1 MSPEED
7 PMATLTARLEIVGQV
22 HEDLGIQLK
31 QVATIIGAD
40 ESTLH
45 RWLNGTTPSGPRKV
59 YLNRLVA
66 LQEFYT
72 ELREAFHTLEAAQY
86 WLHAT
91 RLPAFG
97 NHTPFEMLLA
107 GKLER
112 VSGLLWN
119 MNNGMM
125 T

>member
-1 MSPEED
+1 
-7 PMATLTARLEIVGQV
+7 MATLTAQLQIVDQV

-45 RWLNGTTPSGPRKV
+45 RWLSGATPSGPSKV
-59 YLNRLVA
+59 YRSRLAA
-66 LQEFYT
+66 LQEFYA
-72 ELREAFHTLEAAQY
+72 ELRDAFRTLEAARR
-86 WLHAT
+86 WLYET
-91 RLPAFG
+91 RLPAFA
-97 NHTPFEMLLA
+97 NSTPLEMLLE

-112 VSGLLWN
+112 VTGLLWN

>member
-1 MSPEED
+1 MTVLSAE
-7 PMATLTARLEIVGQV
+7 LQIVDRV
-22 HEDLGIQLK
+22 HEDLGLQLK

-45 RWLNGTTPSGPRKV
+45 RWLSGMTPSGPRKV
-59 YLNRLVA
+59 YRSRLLA

-72 ELREAFHTLEAAQY
+72 ELRDAFRTLEAARR
-86 WLHAT
+86 WLHEA
-91 RLPAFG
+91 RVPAFG
-97 NHTPFEMLLA
+97 NRTPIETLLD

-112 VSGLLWN
+112 VTGLLWN

>member
-1 MSPEED
+1 
-7 PMATLTARLEIVGQV
+7 MAMPTAQLQIVQQV
-22 HEDLGIQLK
+22 HKDLGIQLK

-45 RWLNGTTPSGPRKV
+45 RWLNGTTPNGPRKV
-59 YLNRLVA
+59 YLSRLA
-66 LQEFYT
+66 TLQEFYT
-72 ELREAFHTLEAAQY
+72 ELHDSFATLGAARH
-86 WLHAT
+86 WLHET
-91 RLPAFG
+91 RLAAFG
-97 NHTPFEMLLA
+97 NHTPFEALLA

-112 VSGLLWN
+112 VTGLLWN

>member
-1 MSPEED
+1 MP
-7 PMATLTARLEIVGQV
+7 TLAAELQIVEQV

-31 QVATIIGAD
+31 QIATIIGAD

-45 RWLNGTTPSGPRKV
+45 RWLSGATPRGPRKV
-59 YLNRLVA
+59 YRSRLVA

-72 ELREAFHTLEAAQY
+72 ELRDAFRTLGAARR
-86 WLHAT
+86 WLHEE

-97 NHTPFEMLLA
+97 GRTPLEMLLD

-112 VSGLLWN
+112 VTGLLWN

>member
-1 MSPEED
+1 
-7 PMATLTARLEIVGQV
+7 MAAPTAQLQIVEQV
-22 HEDLGIQLK
+22 HADLGIQLK

-45 RWLNGTTPSGPRKV
+45 SWLEGATPSGPWKL
-59 YLNRLVA
+59 YLNRLAA

-72 ELREAFHTLEAAQY
+72 ELRDAFTTLDAARR
-86 WLHAT
+86 WLHET
-91 RLPAFG
+91 RLAAFG
-97 NHTPFEMLLA
+97 NHTPFEALPA

-112 VSGLLWN
+112 VTGLLWN

>member
-1 MSPEED
+1 
-7 PMATLTARLEIVGQV
+7 MATPTAPLQIVEQV

-31 QVATIIGAD
+31 QVAAIIGAD

-45 RWLNGTTPSGPRKV
+45 RWLSGTTPSGPSKV
-59 YLNRLVA
+59 YRSRLAA

-72 ELREAFHTLEAAQY
+72 ELRDAFRTLEASRR
-86 WLHAT
+86 WLYEA
-91 RLPAFG
+91 RLPALG
-97 NHTPFEMLLA
+97 NRTPLETLLE
-107 GKLER
+107 GKMER
-112 VSGLLWN
+112 VTGLLWN